1 MNEPAVFLPTKKT
14 GLTIHV
20 GLGILLAGGIVSLL
34 WLAFRQSSGALTVL
48 CLFGALLLLG
58 LLIFIAYRA
67 YALMHASY
75 TIQRD
80 GLSLRWGLRQED
92 IPFNE
97 LEWIRPIGELTEAL
111 RPPAFS
117 MPGAYLGT
125 VTHADLGTVEFIASD
140 ENTMVVIGSFNNV
153 FVLSP
158 EQPDKFMTAF
168 NRTLEMG
175 SISPIE
181 AHSSQPAEFLRGV
194 LSDRFARIS
203 LFISLVLTLLLVVAT
218 SLLIPRQSSLSMGI
232 NASGVPLTAVP
243 SSRLLLLPLLGAF
256 VWISNVIAGLFLYRR
271 ASQRPVS
278 YSIWSAAML
287 TPFLLIIALLLIV
300 F

>member
-1 MNEPAVFLPTKKT
+1 MNEPVVFLPTKKT
-14 GLTIHV
+14 GLTIHI
-20 GLGILLAGGIVSLL
+20 GLGILLIGGIVSLL
-34 WLAFRQSSGALTVL
+34 WLTFMQTTGALTVL
-48 CLFGALLLLG
+48 CLFGALLVLG

-80 GLSLRWGLRQED
+80 GLSIRWGLRQED

-140 ENTMVVIGSFNNV
+140 ENSMVVIGSFNNI

-158 EQPDKFMTAF
+158 EQPEKFMTAF

-194 LSDRFARIS
+194 LSDPFARVS
-203 LFISLVLTLLLVVAT
+203 LFSSLILTLVLVVLT
-218 SLLIPRQSSLSMGI
+218 SLLIPFQSSVSMGL
-232 NASGVPLTAVP
+232 NASGGPMPVVS
-243 SSRLLLLPLLGAF
+243 SSRLLLLPLLGSF
-256 VWISNVIAGLFLYRR
+256 VWISDVIAGLFLYRHT
-271 ASQRPVS
+271 SQKPVS